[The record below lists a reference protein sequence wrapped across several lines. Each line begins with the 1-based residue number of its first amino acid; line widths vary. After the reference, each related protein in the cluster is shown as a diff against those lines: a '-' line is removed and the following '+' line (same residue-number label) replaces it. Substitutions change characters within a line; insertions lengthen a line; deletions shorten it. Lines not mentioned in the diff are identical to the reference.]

1 MPLPPITDFACVEA
15 VEGDAKTY
23 RFAGDWAYGAEH
35 MATWFYQKAV
45 LSRSPSEHADHA
57 VMIIHRDM
65 DWVSFVRPGGS
76 NCQVASTL
84 DVNGKD
90 RYADCVYHN
99 GAFYILTVLG
109 IVEKWDLEGPNGPTK
124 EVIVSKMQ
132 YLPGL
137 LTRYLVSTLWGD
149 LLQVRAISRG
159 QVKNGMRL
167 QVREGGG
174 RTYDMKERTR
184 DGNGSDR
191 TRVEQNHARP
201 HARRR
206 PPKPYPLGLAGKTL
220 CPYPCPTGTGMPG
233 GYPMDLT

>member
-1 MPLPPITDFACVEA
+1 
-15 VEGDAKTY
+15 
-23 RFAGDWAYGAEH
+23 
-35 MATWFYQKAV
+35 MAAWFYQKAV

-76 NCQVASTL
+76 NWQVASTL

-99 GAFYILTVLG
+99 GGILHCDSSG
-109 IVEKWDLEGPNGPTK
+109 DSGEMDLEGPNGPTK

-137 LTRYLVSTLWGD
+137 LTRHLVSTPWGD

-159 QVKNGMRL
+159 QVKNGTRL
-167 QVREGGG
+167 QVREVHPDGSKKMFNFWGTLVSQIPLKLEHTPA
-174 RTYDMKERTR
+174 RTYSPQKAQLGHQLDERLW
-184 DGNGSDR
+184 
-191 TRVEQNHARP
+191 AI
-201 HARRR
+201 
-206 PPKPYPLGLAGKTL
+206 YF
-220 CPYPCPTGTGMPG
+220 
-233 GYPMDLT
+233 